1 MYIIR
6 MSFQGVETSPTNM
19 VYFNTIKEVYP
30 GNSSYEMQTGG
41 LLKNLRESTTI
52 EKVRSYRN

>member
-1 MYIIR
+1 MH
-6 MSFQGVETSPTNM
+6 MPLQGVETSPTNM

>member
-52 EKVRSYRN
+52 EKVRN